1 MEQTTFTATNS
12 RVGIQGSIGNYGVI
26 NFNNVGADP
35 EDTRRNI
42 LKKLYQSL
50 EKNQKD
56 LHPHRVPG
64 TCEWFTSHPQYL
76 DWKARETSAML
87 WVSADPG
94 CGKSVLAKYLI
105 DSIFLPTTTT
115 CYFFF
120 KDGFEG
126 QGSATTA
133 LCCMLFQLFRAKPGL
148 LSDAVVEHL
157 EIAGKGFTDSFS
169 ELWETLLLVAQNQE
183 AGEIVCVLDA
193 IDECKDKSQLIREL
207 HKLYRTETAFNLKF
221 LVTSRP
227 YREIRQGFQCLKFP
241 GSAFLHI
248 NGEDE
253 MDKISKEIDVFTEAK
268 VNDIGDKIKLTD
280 SERTFLLERFKHTPN
295 RTYLWVHL
303 TLDSIEHDIE
313 VNVEITKRRMVEVT
327 SELHLP
333 RTLDEAYEGILS
345 RSSNPEQAKRLLQ
358 IVVAA
363 ARPLTLDEMC
373 MALTLNDGH
382 HSYKDLDLI
391 PEGRF
396 RDDIRDLC
404 GLFVTVLDSRIYL
417 FHHTAKEFLVQK
429 NLAADPEPSGSDLK
443 WKHSI
448 QLQESHRVLVDIC
461 IQNLLFTDLETHYL
475 GKAVLIPEYLPGKI
489 FLEYSATHWMTHL
502 HGSQIEQEKTDL
514 ILKLCDTTTRRCLT
528 WFRIYWANMVLYT
541 TPTSGA
547 FANINTDFPEDI
559 TTLMVASYFGLANV
573 VKLILESD
581 DSIDINSKDTKHER
595 SALSWASGNGIA
607 VVIRTLLKEPHRDD
621 SWFPSKSEIHGDS
634 MDNHQESNDNYTPL
648 LRTIQEGHEA
658 VVQLLLDK
666 GAETEIKDKSGH
678 TPLWR
683 AADCGCE
690 AVVNILVDRGANME
704 ARDQRTNM
712 TPLLKAAQNGHDKV
726 VHLLVEKGAKI
737 EAHDRSFRTP
747 LLWAAQEGHEAV
759 VRVLIAKGADK
770 KAKDN
775 ISRYT
780 PALWAMHNEHKA
792 VFELLTDSNGH
803 EPLLWAARNGY
814 TAEVQR
820 LVDNGAD
827 LEAKEDKNDRTALAL
842 ATMNQYKSVIKILL
856 DKGADTNTRDKSGR
870 TLLSW
875 TAEKGYEAI
884 VRLLVDGGADIEGR
898 DSDIYSYTPLLW
910 AAQEGRESIV
920 RFLLDR
926 GANIEAKDGKQGRT
940 ALVWTAIYERGA
952 MTQLL
957 LDSGADIEA
966 QDNSGLTSL
975 FYASERGYESVVQ
988 PLLDKDANIEVKD
1001 KLGRSMLSR
1010 AATKGHEKVIRMLVD
1025 KGANIEERD
1034 NGNVNFGFTPLLWAA
1049 QEGRESVI
1057 RVLVDMGADIE
1068 VKDRRNRLTP
1078 LSWASRNGHEGI
1090 VRLLLDKGANI
1101 ETKDKNGDTPLRLAT
1116 GRGHQAVAQLLI
1128 DRGAQT

>member
-35 EDTRRNI
+35 EDTKRNI

-76 DWKARETSAML
+76 NWKARESSAML

-169 ELWETLLLVAQNQE
+169 ELWETLLLVAQNEE
-183 AGEIVCVLDA
+183 AGKIVCILDA

-207 HKLYRTETAFNLKF
+207 YKLYRTETAFNLKF

-227 YREIRQGFQCLKFP
+227 YREIRQGFHSLKVS

-280 SERTFLLERFKHTPN
+280 SERTFLLERFKRTPN

-373 MALTLNDGH
+373 MALTLNDDH
-382 HSYKDLDLI
+382 HSYKDLDLT
-391 PEGRF
+391 PERRF

-404 GLFVTVLDSRIYL
+404 GLFVTVLDSKIYL

-429 NLAADPEPSGSDLK
+429 NLAADPEPAEGDLK

-489 FLEYSATHWMTHL
+489 FLEYSATL
-502 HGSQIEQEKTDL
+502 D
-514 ILKLCDTTTRRCLT
+514 D
-528 WFRIYWANMVLYT
+528 
-541 TPTSGA
+541 P
-547 FANINTDFPEDI
+547 FAR
-559 TTLMVASYFGLANV
+559 V
-573 VKLILESD
+573 
-581 DSIDINSKDTKHER
+581 
-595 SALSWASGNGIA
+595 
-607 VVIRTLLKEPHRDD
+607 
-621 SWFPSKSEIHGDS
+621 
-634 MDNHQESNDNYTPL
+634 
-648 LRTIQEGHEA
+648 
-658 VVQLLLDK
+658 
-666 GAETEIKDKSGH
+666 
-678 TPLWR
+678 
-683 AADCGCE
+683 
-690 AVVNILVDRGANME
+690 
-704 ARDQRTNM
+704 TN
-712 TPLLKAAQNGHDKV
+712 
-726 VHLLVEKGAKI
+726 
-737 EAHDRSFRTP
+737 
-747 LLWAAQEGHEAV
+747 
-759 VRVLIAKGADK
+759 
-770 KAKDN
+770 
-775 ISRYT
+775 
-780 PALWAMHNEHKA
+780 
-792 VFELLTDSNGH
+792 
-803 EPLLWAARNGY
+803 
-814 TAEVQR
+814 
-820 LVDNGAD
+820 
-827 LEAKEDKNDRTALAL
+827 
-842 ATMNQYKSVIKILL
+842 
-856 DKGADTNTRDKSGR
+856 
-870 TLLSW
+870 
-875 TAEKGYEAI
+875 
-884 VRLLVDGGADIEGR
+884 
-898 DSDIYSYTPLLW
+898 
-910 AAQEGRESIV
+910 
-920 RFLLDR
+920 
-926 GANIEAKDGKQGRT
+926 
-940 ALVWTAIYERGA
+940 
-952 MTQLL
+952 
-957 LDSGADIEA
+957 
-966 QDNSGLTSL
+966 
-975 FYASERGYESVVQ
+975 
-988 PLLDKDANIEVKD
+988 
-1001 KLGRSMLSR
+1001 
-1010 AATKGHEKVIRMLVD
+1010 
-1025 KGANIEERD
+1025 
-1034 NGNVNFGFTPLLWAA
+1034 
-1049 QEGRESVI
+1049 
-1057 RVLVDMGADIE
+1057 
-1068 VKDRRNRLTP
+1068 
-1078 LSWASRNGHEGI
+1078 
-1090 VRLLLDKGANI
+1090 
-1101 ETKDKNGDTPLRLAT
+1101 
-1116 GRGHQAVAQLLI
+1116 
-1128 DRGAQT
+1128 